1 MSGSLDTVNE
11 NLRIQQVYSTLLNF
25 GASGLIDRS
34 PLGGPR
40 RAMQRWIYQLP
51 EPVEPLSPAVSTRIL
66 MEKLGPTYVK
76 LGQIVSSQA
85 NVLPDEW
92 RTELDK
98 LQNEVPPFPY
108 EQVREVITDELGA
121 PPEELYAEFDPKP
134 LAAASLGQVHR
145 AVLHDGTRVAV
156 KVQRP
161 NLDKQVR
168 ADLGIIRLFGGYAER
183 RSLWAREVGIRS
195 MLDEFGSTLQE
206 ELDYYAE
213 AYNMDRLTTNLEPI
227 EGVHIATLYRDLST
241 KRVLTQEFVTGVKIS
256 DVEAMTAAGLDLP
269 AIGDAALRAAMKM
282 LLIDGVFHA
291 DPHPGNLIVNLDTGV
306 VTFLDCG
313 MVGEL
318 SIAQRAHLVMFLWTF
333 VKGDVASMGQQL
345 RSLSVPF
352 RPIDENRFLK
362 DFERR
367 MSRYQQGSKPDV
379 KLVMS
384 EATGILRDNG
394 LRLDPQL
401 TLALKAM
408 VQASAFF
415 TRLAPP
421 NRTFTDVALEDVRDL
436 AADTFTED
444 VVLAAGKKEATKLA
458 GRAIQEAPEYL
469 KGLVSWRDQVKKGKF
484 TLYLDTTSLNQQV
497 DTLRSIAA
505 MLVVALL
512 VAGGMIGGA
521 IASNVFNSQGSEQ
534 AATYAGWVFFASVGV
549 GVVLVLVFLARMV
562 RDLRGRRRE

>member
-1 MSGSLDTVNE
+1 M
-11 NLRIQQVYSTLLNF
+11 
-25 GASGLIDRS
+25 
-34 PLGGPR
+34 
-40 RAMQRWIYQLP
+40 
-51 EPVEPLSPAVSTRIL
+51 
-66 MEKLGPTYVK
+66 
-76 LGQIVSSQA
+76 
-85 NVLPDEW
+85 
-92 RTELDK
+92 
-98 LQNEVPPFPY
+98 
-108 EQVREVITDELGA
+108 
-121 PPEELYAEFDPKP
+121 
-134 LAAASLGQVHR
+134 
-145 AVLHDGTRVAV
+145 
-156 KVQRP
+156 
-161 NLDKQVR
+161 
-168 ADLGIIRLFGGYAER
+168 
-183 RSLWAREVGIRS
+183 
-195 MLDEFGSTLQE
+195 
-206 ELDYYAE
+206 
-213 AYNMDRLTTNLEPI
+213 
-227 EGVHIATLYRDLST
+227 
-241 KRVLTQEFVTGVKIS
+241 
-256 DVEAMTAAGLDLP
+256 
-269 AIGDAALRAAMKM
+269 
-282 LLIDGVFHA
+282 
-291 DPHPGNLIVNLDTGV
+291 
-306 VTFLDCG
+306 TFLDCG

-333 VKGDVASMGQQL
+333 VKGDVAAMGQQL

-401 TLALKAM
+401 TLGLKAM
-408 VQASAFF
+408 VQSSAFF
-415 TRLAPP
+415 TRLAPA
-421 NRTFTDVALEDVRDL
+421 NRTFTDVALEDIRDL

-444 VVLAAGKKEATKLA
+444 VVIAAGKKEATKIA

-521 IASNVFNSQGSEQ
+521 IAANVFGSQGSEQ
-534 AATYAGWVFFASVGV
+534 AATYAQWVFFASVGV
-549 GVVLVLVFLARMV
+549 GVVLVLVFLVRMV